1 MDSGGLLGLSAVF
14 VRDKRKRRVL
24 EEEKKTAEQKRKTTR
39 EEGGEE
45 EEECPSREAK
55 RPRMNNS
62 KIEKENEQSEF
73 SNHEEEV
80 SPPHLVP
87 RTPGDILTKIMML
100 KVPGAELL

>member
-1 MDSGGLLGLSAVF
+1 MPVGGLCIRLEG
-14 VRDKRKRRVL
+14 KGRVL

-39 EEGGEE
+39 EEGG
-45 EEECPSREAK
+45 EECPSREAK

-80 SPPHLVP
+80 SPRTWSP
-87 RTPGDILTKIMML
+87 RPLETS
-100 KVPGAELL
+100 EHS